1 MQRPLNTLS
10 VDLVFSQGSMSL
22 RGLAHMFQ
30 TLLHHTCASTLTSL
44 HVNTGYTDNM
54 TKDDANSVGDSLRPL
69 FSLPNLRDIFLR
81 FSLLSELDDEW
92 FKDAAPSWPHL
103 ESLDFYGTAGK
114 PRSTLAGM
122 LPLLQHCPQLR
133 TYNLGV
139 LAIPFDTTL
148 SHCWSG
154 NRGITEMRFAYSPL
168 NYDDANNVSLCILLM
183 FPNLKHL
190 FYTKQ
195 HGEEEWDD
203 GWERVLNLFYSRK
216 SVSSDDE
223 VWDDEDYGNV

>member
-10 VDLVFSQGSMSL
+10 VKLGFYQGPPSL
-22 RGLAHMFQ
+22 RDLAHMFQ
-30 TLLHHTCASTLTSL
+30 SLLHHTCSSTLTSL
-44 HVNTGYTDNM
+44 HVITDYIPVDGM
-54 TKDDANSVGDSLRPL
+54 TKGDVNSVGDSLRPL
-69 FSLPNLRDIFLR
+69 FSLHNLRDIILR
-81 FSLLSELDDEW
+81 FSLVTELDDEW

-103 ESLDFYGTAGK
+103 ESLNFYGTAGK

-122 LPLLQHCPQLR
+122 LPLLQHCPQLH

-168 NYDDANNVSLCILLM
+168 NYNDASNVSLCILLM
-183 FPNLKHL
+183 FPNLKCL
-190 FYTKQ
+190 SYSIQ
-195 HGEEEWDD
+195 HEEEERDD
-203 GWERVLNLFYSRK
+203 GWEKVLELFYTRK

-223 VWDDEDYGNV
+223 VWDDED